1 MKKIFITTA
10 MIALLGSTSVFAD
23 GGKKATKVTTVSYS
37 VENEFT
43 SDFSDAKNVSW
54 SITPNVQKATFTQ
67 DGVKMTAFY
76 SLQGDYMGVTQNVD
90 YAALSDKAKAII
102 ADKYKDYSVKEVVKL
117 ETTNP
122 DANFEE
128 TNYFVDLKNGAD
140 EILVRVTSSADVY
153 FFQQV
158 K

>member
-140 EILVRVTSSADVY
+140 EILVRVTASADVY

>member
-1 MKKIFITTA
+1 

-140 EILVRVTSSADVY
+140 EILVRVTASADVY

>member
-1 MKKIFITTA
+1 

-90 YAALSDKAKAII
+90 YAALSDKAKATI

-140 EILVRVTSSADVY
+140 EILVRVTASADVY

>member
-1 MKKIFITTA
+1 